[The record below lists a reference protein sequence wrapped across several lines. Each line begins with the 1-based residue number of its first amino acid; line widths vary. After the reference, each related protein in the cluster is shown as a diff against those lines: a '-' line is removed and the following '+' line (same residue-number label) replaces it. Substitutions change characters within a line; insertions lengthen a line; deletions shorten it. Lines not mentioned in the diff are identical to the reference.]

1 MQVERIRAE
10 NLPPRAESSASSYHT
25 TLDRLAT
32 PVDSVESLASS
43 SPSLL
48 NGQDDQASSPPSSPE
63 LEYET
68 IKRRREGT
76 ALVIQHPTLVNFVP
90 TSDIQTAV
98 RVLPDCVVID
108 TILPPTATLRASDL
122 ARRPLQTEL
131 QRIEGQKTAQFDAV
145 ELLEKHKAELYQTL
159 TTKLT
164 ENYDPT
170 GSIKEEI
177 FTTLTQLTRFP
188 VPKGTN
194 KSQYTKGQCP
204 CICCEMGCINP
215 LEPYSAST
223 QTTSIKT
230 SNVSSPNIATT
241 HTRSASAQPM
251 HSFLEMTEAPST
263 RSDSMRGIKDGVG
276 RSKSRLGFLSF
287 GRFGRS
293 RSQADLASSTGSKGK
308 HMSMP
313 ALPKPAPALPESV
326 TGQVVPPRSEPTRSR
341 SFSDLVRRRR
351 KKHMAGASGEASPS
365 IPPATPPM
373 AQDNLKAS
381 KSLDVEALRL
391 PARSS
396 SQTNL
401 ASSSGIAST
410 ASGRY
415 SLDSARVATPFGGP
429 KPPPRRSSKMYAII
443 GRKPVPQ
450 LNASSSTGSLERNG
464 SRSLAA
470 TIPRSG
476 RRAYGIG
483 QIAEQDE
490 GLDDGMLYSDTGR
503 NNVSLSRRQSAL
515 ISDFEPLWN
524 GSLYENYPPHASSS
538 ELRSNGDV
546 KVAQG
551 WGFRSVRTDRSV
563 DPNIPAPAKPLG
575 IGEETQIGVAI

>member
-1 MQVERIRAE
+1 MMQIERIRAG

-25 TLDRLAT
+25 TLDRFAT
-32 PVDSVESLASS
+32 PTDSVESLASS
-43 SPSLL
+43 SPSLSHE
-48 NGQDDQASSPPSSPE
+48 QDDQASSPPSSPE
-63 LEYET
+63 LEYEI

-122 ARRPLQTEL
+122 ARRPPQTEL
-131 QRIEGQKTAQFDAV
+131 QRIEGQKPAKFDAA

-188 VPKGTN
+188 DPKGTN
-194 KSQYTKGQCP
+194 KSQYTEGQCP
-204 CICCEMGCINP
+204 CICCEMGCSNP

-223 QTTSIKT
+223 QTTSIGT
-230 SNVSSPNIATT
+230 SNISSPTLSTT
-241 HTRSASAQPM
+241 HTRSASAQPLY
-251 HSFLEMTEAPST
+251 SFLEMTEAPST
-263 RSDSMRGIKDGVG
+263 RPDSMGGIKGGAG
-276 RSKSRLGFLSF
+276 RSKNRFGFLSF

-293 RSQADLASSTGSKGK
+293 RSQMDLASSTGSKSK
-308 HMSMP
+308 HISMTG
-313 ALPKPAPALPESV
+313 LPVPAPALPETV
-326 TGQVVPPRSEPTRSR
+326 TGQVVPPRSVPSLSR

-351 KKHMAGASGEASPS
+351 KKHMAGALGEASPA
-365 IPPATPPM
+365 IPPATSSM
-373 AQDNLKAS
+373 AQGDLKAS
-381 KSLDVEALRL
+381 KSLDVETLHL
-391 PARSS
+391 PTRSS

-401 ASSSGIAST
+401 ASSSRIA
-410 ASGRY
+410 AAPGRY
-415 SLDSARVATPFGGP
+415 SLDSARVDTPFEGP
-429 KPPPRRSSKMYAII
+429 KPPPRRSSKMYAIVS
-443 GRKPVPQ
+443 RKPVPQ
-450 LNASSSTGSLERNG
+450 LNASSSTGSLDRNG
-464 SRSLAA
+464 SRTLPA

-476 RRAYGIG
+476 RSAYGIG
-483 QIAEQDE
+483 QIVEEDE
-490 GLDDGMLYSDTGR
+490 GFDDRMLYSDAGR

-515 ISDFEPLWN
+515 ISDFEPLSN
-524 GSLYENYPPHASSS
+524 GSLYENHPADASSS

-546 KVAQG
+546 NIAQR
-551 WGFRSVRTDRSV
+551 WGFRSIRTDRSV
-563 DPNIPAPAKPLG
+563 DPNIPATAKPLG